1 MKNKLTDAEKELM
14 EILWTN
20 KTAFMKDLLQA
31 LPEPKPAATTVATN
45 LKRMQNKDL
54 IGYKSFG
61 NSRQYFPKVKK
72 EDYFN
77 GEMTSII
84 NQFFNSSVSQFASD
98 SFRWFLLGRCD
109 FCYGDSGNANFGS
122 IDMATYQG

>member
-61 NSRQYFPKVKK
+61 NSRQYFLKVKK

-84 NQFFNSSVSQFASD
+84 NQFFNSSVSQFAS
-98 SFRWFLLGRCD
+98 FFT
-109 FCYGDSGNANFGS
+109 ANS
-122 IDMATYQG
+122 KLSQQQLKELRDIIDNQIKD

>member
-61 NSRQYFPKVKK
+61 NSRQYI
-72 EDYFN
+72 Y
-77 GEMTSII
+77 
-84 NQFFNSSVSQFASD
+84 
-98 SFRWFLLGRCD
+98 LLHERRCGAD
-109 FCYGDSGNANFGS
+109 TDGVNFT
-122 IDMATYQG
+122 A